1 VDERQKTI
9 KRFEKMKAGNYNLN
23 YDEFLVVIENIPLQD
38 EDKAY
43 LKSSVKYHYDFVDF
57 VSQKLKTSEAAA
69 GTIIEI
75 NTAFLLK
82 EFIEKNEDR
91 IHTSNDI
98 IRSTS
103 EIISEYAKTMGFPDY
118 DKLSEFNFRLYEA
131 FKNFTI

>member
-1 VDERQKTI
+1 
-9 KRFEKMKAGNYNLN
+9 MKAGNYNLN